1 MAAYSTRIGYALAR
15 GAPGGTVKVLIAED
29 DPASLL
35 LLKAQLR
42 RLGHE
47 VTAARDGQQAWA
59 ALEKDAHAVV
69 VSDCQMPEV
78 DGFELCRRVRAAAGD
93 GPYTY
98 VILLTAHESKEE
110 YERGMKAGADDFLGK
125 PLDPDQLQARL
136 RVAERIVTLERE
148 VARLKG
154 A

>member
-1 MAAYSTRIGYALAR
+1 
-15 GAPGGTVKVLIAED
+15 VKVLIAED

-47 VTAARDGQQAWA
+47 VTAARDGQQAWT

-69 VSDCQMPEV
+69 ISDCQMPEV
-78 DGFELCRRVRAAAGD
+78 DGFELCRRLRAAG

-98 VILLTAHESKEE
+98 IILLTAHSSGEE
-110 YERGMKAGADDFLGK
+110 YARGMQAGADDFLGK

-136 RVAERIVTLERE
+136 RVAERILTLERE

-154 A
+154 R